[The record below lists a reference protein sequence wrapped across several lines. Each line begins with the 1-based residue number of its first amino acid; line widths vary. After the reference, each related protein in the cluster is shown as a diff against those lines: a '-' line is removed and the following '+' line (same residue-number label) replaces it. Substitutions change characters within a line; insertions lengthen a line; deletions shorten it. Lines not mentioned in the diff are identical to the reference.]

1 MRSLSR
7 RDSTSIWPVCVS
19 ITGRRTGKRSGFSGS
34 FLRGSTSGSCSGDM
48 YSPLESHFMP
58 GYLQQQQQA
67 PHQQRSS
74 QPRAQVGLQNRG
86 LCRSACALSR
96 FTISPEFSK
105 RQLYLEN
112 QDRKHVNSEVTP
124 LSRTYQMFPALITT
138 ADLRALTAAWR
149 ATGAMNACTTRT
161 QIAL

>member
-58 GYLQQQQQA
+58 GYLRQQQQA
-67 PHQQRSS
+67 PHHQG
-74 QPRAQVGLQNRG
+74 RASRVHKWGSKTEVFVAVHA
-86 LCRSACALSR
+86 LCHGSLSA
-96 FTISPEFSK
+96 P
-105 RQLYLEN
+105 
-112 QDRKHVNSEVTP
+112 NSAKDNYT
-124 LSRTYQMFPALITT
+124 SRTRIGNT
-138 ADLRALTAAWR
+138 
-149 ATGAMNACTTRT
+149 
-161 QIAL
+161 